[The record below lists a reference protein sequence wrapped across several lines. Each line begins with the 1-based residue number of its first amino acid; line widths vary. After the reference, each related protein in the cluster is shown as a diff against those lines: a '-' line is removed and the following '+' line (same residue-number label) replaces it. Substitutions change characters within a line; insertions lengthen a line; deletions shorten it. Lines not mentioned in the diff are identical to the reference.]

1 MTYSKMTK
9 KLKKIFK
16 ITSLILSALILLLII
31 ASSINNRIGNS
42 KVEGDIRG
50 LGTTIAMVTGGTNSY
65 NKTFFKLI
73 LVFKGKFSF
82 NANLNEPGGGKVIT
96 RNMFYEL
103 PNGRLLSMRSRI
115 INFDLNP
122 NEQIKIEGQMKPY
135 SIDYRIEG
143 NVLSQQ
149 HSLFRKEN
157 LEILE
162 NETKTGMLI
171 AKLKHE
177 KSNKHTIDSTQA
189 LFDKIRANY
198 NYKRLEFA
206 KSNPSLEVAANYLQ
220 SQEKDSIIRYFPLL
234 SQKVKES
241 TQGQLLQ
248 ERIKAWNQVD
258 VGKLAPSFSSTTIAG
273 KAFHLSD
280 LQGKYVVL
288 DFWGSWCGP
297 CIKEFPKMKEYYK
310 KYEERVEFVGIA
322 CKDEN
327 SNWRRAV
334 KETGIS
340 WIQILN
346 NESDDL
352 AIKYTIEAYPTQVL
366 IDPKGKIVQVFRK
379 SEEFYKWLD
388 KLFVTK

>member
-1 MTYSKMTK
+1 MK
-9 KLKKIFK
+9 KLKRSLK
-16 ITSLILSALILLLII
+16 ITSIVISAVILLLII
-31 ASSINNRIGNS
+31 ALSINNCIGNS

-50 LGTTIAMVTGGTNSY
+50 LGTTIALVTGGTNSY

-82 NANLNEPGGGKVIT
+82 NANLNEPGGGRIIT
-96 RNMFYEL
+96 RNMLFKMA
-103 PNGRLLSMRSRI
+103 NSRLMFMRSRI
-115 INFDLNP
+115 IDFDLNP

-157 LEILE
+157 LGILE
-162 NETKTGMLI
+162 EETKTAMLKS
-171 AKLKHE
+171 KLKHE
-177 KSNKHTIDSTQA
+177 KSDKHTIDSTEA
-189 LFDKIRANY
+189 LFDKIRAKY

-234 SQKVKES
+234 SQKVKAS

-258 VGKLAPSFSSTTIAG
+258 VGKLAPSFSSTTIVG
-273 KAFHLSD
+273 KEFHLSD
-280 LQGKYVVL
+280 LKGKYVVL

-310 KYEERVEFVGIA
+310 KYKERVEFVGIA
-322 CKDEN
+322 CVDEN
-327 SNWRRAV
+327 INWRKAV
-334 KETGIS
+334 KETGIN

-346 NESDDL
+346 NKSDDL
-352 AIKYTIEAYPTQVL
+352 SIKYTIEAYPTQVL
-366 IDPKGKIVQVFRK
+366 IDPQGKLVQVFRN
-379 SEEFYKWLD
+379 SDEFYQHLD
-388 KLFVTK
+388 KLFVKR